1 MTWTNTPRRLVILGL
16 AAIVLA
22 AGYATFDSLQAA
34 DGDLVFSDVKAQTA
48 EFMGYYKSIRLTPEQ
63 EAVKK
68 EALTALPAP
77 CCSDNTAYTCC
88 CPCNMSLTI
97 WGLSNYLIAE
107 KGYSA
112 EALKAKV
119 EEWIAFINPEG
130 FSGVVCYRGQCG
142 RSFKNGGC
150 GGMNPNHVVW
160 D

>member
-1 MTWTNTPRRLVILGL
+1 MDRTFFR
-16 AAIVLA
+16 AAALLSVAVLA
-22 AGYATFDSLQAA
+22 AAFLTFGPLQAGE
-34 DGDLVFSDVKAQTA
+34 DEVVFSDVKAQTA
-48 EFMGYYKSIRLTPEQ
+48 EFMGYYKSIQLTSEQ

-68 EALTALPAP
+68 EALTAIPAP

-107 KGYSA
+107 KGYDA
-112 EALKAKV
+112 ESLKAKV
-119 EEWIAFINPEG
+119 KEWIHFINPQG
-130 FSGVVCYRGQCG
+130 FSGDVCYRGACG
-142 RSFKNGGC
+142 KSFKNGGC